1 MTKAICLT
9 GWKYTI
15 NVIATMRTAD
25 GLGFN
30 DFVILGKKKLDI
42 EWIKRVAKR
51 TLVDFV
57 GGLHLF
63 YLPDID
69 SFFKFVEEKNY
80 TPVVME
86 TNQGEN
92 MDSFKWPLNPI
103 IIIGHEV
110 EGIPMQY
117 FSGAQ
122 KMHMNMV
129 RTAISLNLACAASI
143 AMYSFH
149 LYETKLENKSSWIN
163 AKDSPST
170 GMKA

>member
-1 MTKAICLT
+1 MPKAICIT

-30 DFVILGKKKLDI
+30 DFVILGKKELDLD
-42 EWIKRVAKR
+42 WIKRVAKR

-69 SFFKFVEEKNY
+69 LFFKFVKEKNY
-80 TPVVME
+80 NPVVME
-86 TNQGEN
+86 SKRGEN
-92 MDSFKWPLNPI
+92 IDSFKWPLNPI
-103 IIIGHEV
+103 IIVGHEV
-110 EGIPMQY
+110 EGIPMHY
-117 FSGAQ
+117 FSEVQ
-122 KMHMNMV
+122 QIHMDMV
-129 RTAISLNLACAASI
+129 RTAVSLNLACAASI

-149 LYETKLENKSSWIN
+149 LYETKFDNKSPWIK
-163 AKDSPST
+163 AKESYST
-170 GMKA
+170 GTKA